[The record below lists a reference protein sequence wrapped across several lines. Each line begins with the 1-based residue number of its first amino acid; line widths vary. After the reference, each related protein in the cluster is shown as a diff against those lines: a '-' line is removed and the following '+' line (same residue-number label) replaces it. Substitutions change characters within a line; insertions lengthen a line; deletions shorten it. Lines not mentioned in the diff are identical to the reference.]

1 MMVDRTVVSWNTPFL
16 YKNLS
21 LVHFKGK
28 ALLNTSRRKS
38 FLAVSSESGM
48 TTEATR
54 KALMKNQIIIKGYL
68 DLAKKTLKPVSLIP
82 AGCR

>member
-1 MMVDRTVVSWNTPFL
+1 
-16 YKNLS
+16 
-21 LVHFKGK
+21 
-28 ALLNTSRRKS
+28 
-38 FLAVSSESGM
+38 M

-54 KALMKNQIIIKGYL
+54 KALMQNQIIIKGYL